1 MNQNNSK
8 TDRLVLTII
17 IIGMVFV
24 AGTLYALGRTEAK
37 INVARDMVI
46 VSR

>member
-24 AGTLYALGRTEAK
+24 AGTLYQLGRTEAK
-37 INVARDMVI
+37 INLSREMVLM
-46 VSR
+46 SR